1 MKVELSKK
9 EIENIVNLIDDKL
22 EQIGIIGDPG
32 ERFDYGVLKEKLIL
46 SIANLKPFI
55 NSSSEYFVFK

>member
-22 EQIGIIGDPG
+22 ERIGIIGDPG

-46 SIANLKPFI
+46 GIKENTD
-55 NSSSEYFVFK
+55 